1 MGTGTPAN
9 ENKRGDIARMAFP
22 VPVLPKRN
30 RMTGPHAPNLCF
42 DRFFADP
49 GVFRDF
55 GNRHRGAADQAFSVF
70 AFSSMKFL
78 NSISAVMTSSIR
90 KKTNSLR
97 RLSRAIWFS
106 PAISANS
113 MM

>member
-30 RMTGPHAPNLCF
+30 LIIGPHAPNLRF

-55 GNRHRGAADQAFSVF
+55 GNRHHGAADQAFSVF

-113 MM
+113 IM